1 MRVLPI
7 LAITLLSACQPSQ
20 NEIVP
25 QKDVHSSVSSS
36 TLQAHQTIKQKLNLK
51 DTQDFE
57 QANKGLIAKAPNQ
70 AILNSAGDVIWDNS
84 AYSFVK
90 SDAPNSVNPS
100 LWRQEKLNNIR
111 GLFKVSKGVYQVR
124 GFDFANMSI
133 IEGKS
138 GWIIVDPL
146 TAKETAHAAL
156 KFAQKHLGVK
166 PIKAVIL
173 THAHIDHFGGVLGII
188 SPEEIEDQGI
198 RVIAPEGFMEAA
210 TSENIIAGIAMAR
223 RSAYMYG
230 KNLPRNDQG
239 HIGSGLGTGPAFG
252 RFGIIPP
259 TELISSNSTTKTIDG
274 IDFVFQ
280 NASGTES
287 IAELTFYLPEQKIF
301 CGAELVSRNMHNL
314 YTLRGAQVRN
324 ALDWSNTIDQSLQMF
339 GQSDIYFGSHHWP
352 IWGNDKIKTFLANQR
367 DLYKYT
373 HDQSVRLLNQ
383 GLTANEIAE
392 KLTLPKSLSNYFSNR
407 GYYGSLS
414 HNAKAVY
421 QYYMG
426 WFDANPAHLN
436 PLPAAQSSRKYVDI
450 MGGEENILGKAKAFY
465 EQGEYRWVAELLNH
479 IVFANPDNTKAKKL
493 LASTYEQLGYQ
504 AESAP
509 WRNFYLMGAQELE
522 QGVSNK
528 GIDLASMEEIL
539 KNTPVSKFFESM
551 SVRLNSEK
559 AKDKVFN
566 IVLNFTDINESYLLK
581 VDNSVLRHYALTKSS
596 TEQSFVHKGEDEDDI
611 NANLSLTHSLF
622 VKILIGKAGIKSTL
636 FSDDLSVDG
645 SIIDLVSFFRLFDTP
660 AGNFNI
666 VTP

>member
-1 MRVLPI
+1 MRILPI
-7 LAITLLSACQPSQ
+7 LAITLLSACQPAQ
-20 NEIVP
+20 NEVVQQEQI
-25 QKDVHSSVSSS
+25 SVSSA
-36 TLQAHQTIKQKLNLK
+36 TLQAHQTINKKLNFK
-51 DTQDFE
+51 DQQDFE

-70 AILNSAGDVIWDNS
+70 AILNSAGEVIWDNS
-84 AYSFVK
+84 AYSFIQG
-90 SDAPNSVNPS
+90 DAPETVNPS

-111 GLFKVSKGVYQVR
+111 GLFKVSDGVYQIR

-146 TAKETAHAAL
+146 TAKETAQAAL
-156 KFAQKHLGVK
+156 KFAQQHLGVK
-166 PIKAVIL
+166 PIKAIIL
-173 THAHIDHFGGVLGII
+173 THAHIDHFGGVLGIV
-188 SPEEIEDQGI
+188 SPEKIKEQGI

-230 KNLPRNDQG
+230 KNLPRNTQG

-252 RFGIIPP
+252 RFGIVTP
-259 TELISSNSTTKTIDG
+259 TELISTNNTTKTIDG
-274 IDFVFQ
+274 IDFIFQ

-287 IAELTFYLPEQKIF
+287 IAELTFYLPAAKIF

-352 IWGNDKIKTFLANQR
+352 IWGNEKVKTFLANQR
-367 DLYKYT
+367 DLYKYI

-392 KLTLPKSLSNYFSNR
+392 QITLPESLANYFANR

-421 QYYMG
+421 QFYMG

-436 PLPAAQSSRKYVDI
+436 PLPAAQSSIKYVDM
-450 MGGEENILGKAKAFY
+450 MGGEENIIAKAKASFV
-465 EQGEYRWVAELLNH
+465 QGEYRWVAELLNH
-479 IVFANPDNTKAKKL
+479 IVFANPDNSAAKKL
-493 LASTYEQLGYQ
+493 LAKTYQQLGYQ

-509 WRNFYLMGAQELE
+509 WRNFYLMGAQELA
-522 QGVSNK
+522 QGVANK
-528 GIDLASMEEIL
+528 GIDLASMEEVL
-539 KNTPVSKFFESM
+539 KNTPVTKFFESM

-559 AKDKVFN
+559 SQGEIVN
-566 IVLNFTDINESYLLK
+566 IVLNFTDTNERYLLK
-581 VDNSVLRHYALTKSS
+581 LNNSVLHHYVLEKDS
-596 TEQSFVHKGEDEDDI
+596 TAQSFVDNNVDEI
-611 NANLSLTHSLF
+611 NASLLLTHRLF
-622 VKILIGKAGIKSTL
+622 VKILIGKAGIKNTL
-636 FSDDLSVDG
+636 FSDELFVEG
-645 SIIDLVSFFRLFDTP
+645 SIFDLVNFFRLFDTP

>member
-1 MRVLPI
+1 MRVLSI

-20 NEIVP
+20 NEIVQ
-25 QKDVHSSVSSS
+25 QKEAHGSVSSS
-36 TLQAHQTIKQKLNLK
+36 TLQAHQAINQKLNFK
-51 DTQDFE
+51 DQQDFE
-57 QANKGLIAKAPNQ
+57 QANKGLIAKAPMQ
-70 AILNSAGDVIWDNS
+70 AILNTANEVVWDNS
-84 AYSFVK
+84 AYSFIQGDVP
-90 SDAPNSVNPS
+90 DTVNPS

-111 GLFKVSKGVYQVR
+111 GLFKVSDGVYQVR

-133 IEGKS
+133 IEGES

-146 TAKETAHAAL
+146 TAKETAQAAL
-156 KFAQKHLGVK
+156 KFAQQHLGVK
-166 PIKAVIL
+166 PIKAIIL
-173 THAHIDHFGGVLGII
+173 THAHIDHFGGVLGIV
-188 SPEEIEDQGI
+188 SPEEIEKQGI

-230 KNLPRNDQG
+230 KNLPRNSQG

-252 RFGIIPP
+252 RFSIVSP
-259 TELISSNSTTKTIDG
+259 TELISSNNTNKTIDG

-287 IAELTFYLPEQKIF
+287 IAELTFYLPELKVF
-301 CGAELVSRNMHNL
+301 CGAELVTRNMHNL

-324 ALDWSNTIDQSLQMF
+324 ALDWSNTIDEALQMF
-339 GQSDIYFGSHHWP
+339 AQSDIYFGSHHWP
-352 IWGNDKIKTFLANQR
+352 IWGNDKVKTFLANQR
-367 DLYKYT
+367 DLYKYI

-392 KLTLPKSLSNYFSNR
+392 QLTLPESLASYFANR

-436 PLPAAQSSRKYVDI
+436 PLTASESSRKYVEM
-450 MGGEENILGKAKAFY
+450 MGGEDNILIKAKTSFS
-465 EQGEYRWVAELLNH
+465 QGDYRWVAELLNH
-479 IVFANPDNTKAKKL
+479 IIFSNPDNTEAKSL
-493 LASTYEQLGYQ
+493 LARTYEQLGYQ

-509 WRNFYLMGAQELE
+509 WRNFYLMGAQELK
-522 QGVSNK
+522 QGVSDK

-539 KNTPVSKFFESM
+539 KNTPVTKFFESM

-559 AKDKVFN
+559 AQDEVFN
-566 IVLNFTDINESYLLK
+566 IILNFTVINQSYLLK
-581 VDNSVLRHYALTKSS
+581 LNNSVLHHYVLS
-596 TEQSFVHKGEDEDDI
+596 KGEISQELTGNSEAEI
-611 NANLSLTHSLF
+611 NASLSLTHSLF
-622 VKILIGKAGIKSTL
+622 VKILIGKAGIKNTL

-645 SIIDLVSFFRLFDTP
+645 SIIDLVNFFRLFDTP

>member
-1 MRVLPI
+1 MRILPI
-7 LAITLLSACQPSQ
+7 LVITLLSACQPSQ
-20 NEIVP
+20 N
-25 QKDVHSSVSSS
+25 DVVQQEQNQTAVSSS
-36 TLQAHQTIKQKLNLK
+36 TLQAHKSVNQKLNINNQ
-51 DTQDFE
+51 QDFK
-57 QANKGLIAKAPNQ
+57 QANKGLIAKTPNQ
-70 AILNSAGDVIWDNS
+70 AILNSAGEVIWDNA
-84 AYSFVK
+84 AYSFIQGD
-90 SDAPNSVNPS
+90 SPDTVNPS

-111 GLFKVSKGVYQVR
+111 GLFKVSDGVYQVR

-146 TAKETAHAAL
+146 TAKETAQAAL
-156 KFAQKHLGVK
+156 KFAQQHLGVK

-173 THAHIDHFGGVLGII
+173 THAHMDHFGGVLGVV
-188 SPEEIEDQGI
+188 SPEEIKSQGI
-198 RVIAPEGFMEAA
+198 RVIAPEGFMDAA

-230 KNLPRNDQG
+230 KNLARNSQG

-252 RFGIIPP
+252 TFGIVTP
-259 TELISSNSTTKTIDG
+259 TELISNNNTTKTIDG
-274 IDFVFQ
+274 INFVFQ

-352 IWGNDKIKTFLANQR
+352 IWGNEKVKTFLANQR
-367 DLYKYT
+367 DLYKYI

-383 GLTANEIAE
+383 GLTADEIAE
-392 KLTLPKSLSNYFSNR
+392 QITLPDSLANYFANR

-414 HNAKAVY
+414 HNSKAVY
-421 QYYMG
+421 QFYMG

-436 PLPAAQSSRKYVDI
+436 PLPATQSSSKYVDM
-450 MGGEENILGKAKAFY
+450 MGGEENILIKAKAFF

-479 IVFANPDNTKAKKL
+479 IVFANPDNTEAKSL

-551 SVRLNSEK
+551 AVRLNSEK
-559 AKDKVFN
+559 AKDEVFN

-581 VDNSVLRHYALTKSS
+581 VDNSVLRHYALTKIS
-596 TEQSFVHKGEDEDDI
+596 TEQSFVHNDEADI
-611 NANLSLTHSLF
+611 NASLSLTHSLF
-622 VKILIGKAGIKSTL
+622 VKILIGKAGIKNTL
-636 FSDDLSVDG
+636 FSDELSVDG

>member
-1 MRVLPI
+1 MRILPI
-7 LAITLLSACQPSQ
+7 LTIILLSACQPSQ
-20 NEIVP
+20 NEITK
-25 QKDVHSSVSSS
+25 QKETDASISAS
-36 TLQAHQTIKQKLNLK
+36 TLQAHEAISQKLNFEELK
-51 DTQDFE
+51 DFE
-57 QANKGLIAKAPNQ
+57 QANKGLIAKAPMQ
-70 AILNSAGDVIWDNS
+70 AILNSTGEVIWDNS
-84 AYSFVK
+84 AYSFIQG
-90 SDAPNSVNPS
+90 DAPNSVNPS

-111 GLFKVSKGVYQVR
+111 GLFKVSDGVYQVR

-146 TAKETAHAAL
+146 TARETAQAAL
-156 KFAQKHLGVK
+156 KFAQQHLGVK

-173 THAHIDHFGGVLGII
+173 THAHIDHFGGVLGVV
-188 SPEEIEDQGI
+188 SPEEIKEQGI

-210 TSENIIAGIAMAR
+210 TSENIIAGISMAR

-230 KNLPRNDQG
+230 KNLPRNNQG

-252 RFGIIPP
+252 NFGIVTP
-259 TELISSNSTTKTIDG
+259 TELISTKNTTKTIDG
-274 IDFVFQ
+274 VDFVFQ

-287 IAELTFYLPEQKIF
+287 LAELTFYLPEQKIF

-324 ALDWSNTIDQSLQMF
+324 ALDWSKTIDQALQMF
-339 GQSDIYFGSHHWP
+339 PQSETYFGSHHWP
-352 IWGNDKIKTFLANQR
+352 IWGNDKVKTFLANQR
-367 DLYKYT
+367 DLYKYI

-392 KLTLPKSLSNYFSNR
+392 RITLPEPLANYFANR

-436 PLPAAQSSRKYVDI
+436 PLPASQSSSKYVEM
-450 MGGEENILGKAKAFY
+450 MGGEESIIVKAQISF

-479 IVFANPDNTKAKKL
+479 VIFTNPDNMHAKTL
-493 LASTYEQLGYQ
+493 LASTYKQLGYQ
-504 AESAP
+504 AESAA
-509 WRNFYLMGAQELE
+509 WRNFYLMGAQELK
-522 QGVSNK
+522 QGVSDK
-528 GIDLASMEEIL
+528 GIDLASMENIL
-539 KNTPVSKFFESM
+539 KNTPVNKFFESM

-559 AKDKVFN
+559 AKGEVFN

-581 VDNSVLRHYALTKSS
+581 VNNSVLHHYAVKKS
-596 TEQSFVHKGEDEDDI
+596 VLNKGTLKKDKI
-611 NANLSLTHSLF
+611 NASLSLTHSLF
-622 VKILIGKAGIKSTL
+622 VKALIGKANIKNTL

-645 SIIDLVSFFRLFDTP
+645 SIIDLVSFFRLFDKP

>member
-1 MRVLPI
+1 MRVVPI
-7 LAITLLSACQPSQ
+7 LAITFLSACHPFQDDVVQ
-20 NEIVP
+20 
-25 QKDVHSSVSSS
+25 QKKTHSHVSKQ
-36 TLQAHQTIKQKLNLK
+36 TLQAHQTITQALNFK
-51 DTQDFE
+51 EQQDFE

-70 AILNSAGDVIWDNS
+70 AIFNSAGEVIWDNS
-84 AYSFVK
+84 AYNFIQGDSP
-90 SDAPNSVNPS
+90 DTVNPS

-111 GLFKVSKGVYQVR
+111 GLFKVSDGVYQVR

-146 TAKETAHAAL
+146 TAKETAQAAL
-156 KFAQKHLGVK
+156 KFAQQHLGVK
-166 PIKAVIL
+166 PIKAIIL
-173 THAHIDHFGGVLGII
+173 THAHMDHFGGVLGVT
-188 SPEEIEDQGI
+188 SPEEIKLQGI
-198 RVIAPEGFMEAA
+198 RVIAPEGFMDAA

-230 KNLPRNDQG
+230 KDLPRNIQG

-252 RFGIIPP
+252 QFGIVTP
-259 TELISSNSTTKTIDG
+259 TELIYSNNTTKKIDG
-274 IDFVFQ
+274 IDFIFQ

-287 IAELTFYLPEQKIF
+287 IAELTFYLPALKIF

-324 ALDWSNTIDQSLQMF
+324 ALDWSNTIDKSLQMF

-352 IWGNDKIKTFLANQR
+352 IWGNEKIKTFLANQR
-367 DLYKYT
+367 DLYKYI

-392 KLTLPKSLSNYFSNR
+392 KITLPKSLASYFANR

-426 WFDANPAHLN
+426 WFDANPANLN
-436 PLPAAQSSRKYVDI
+436 PLPAYQSSKKYVEL
-450 MGGEENILGKAKAFY
+450 MGGEESILAKANESFD
-465 EQGEYRWVAELLNH
+465 EGEYRWVAELLKH
-479 IVFANPDNTKAKKL
+479 IIFTNPDNTAAKTL
-493 LASTYEQLGYQ
+493 LAKTYQQLGYQ
-504 AESAP
+504 SESAP
-509 WRNFYLMGAQELE
+509 WRNFYLMGARELE
-522 QGVSNK
+522 LGVPNK
-528 GIDLASMEEIL
+528 GIDLAAMEDIL
-539 KNTPVSKFFESM
+539 KNTPVTKFFESM

-559 AKDKVFN
+559 AKDESFN
-566 IVLNFTDINESYLLK
+566 IILNFTDINESYLLK
-581 VDNSVLRHYALTKSS
+581 LNNSVLHHYALTKK
-596 TEQSFVHKGEDEDDI
+596 TIKQNLVHDDDAEI
-611 NANLSLTHSLF
+611 NASLSLTHNLF
-622 VKILIGKAGIKSTL
+622 VKILIGKAGIKNTL
-636 FSDDLSVDG
+636 FSDELSVDG
-645 SIIDLVSFFRLFDTP
+645 NIIDLVSFFRLFDTP

>member
-1 MRVLPI
+1 MRTLPI

-20 NEIVP
+20 NDIV
-25 QKDVHSSVSSS
+25 QQEQTQITVSSS
-36 TLQAHQTIKQKLNLK
+36 TFQAYQTVNQKLNINDQL
-51 DTQDFE
+51 DFE
-57 QANKGLIAKAPNQ
+57 QANKGLIAKAPSQ
-70 AILNSAGDVIWDNS
+70 AILNSIGEVIWDNS
-84 AYSFVK
+84 AYGFIK
-90 SDAPNSVNPS
+90 GDAPNSVNPS
-100 LWRQEKLNNIR
+100 LWRQEKLNNIS
-111 GLFKVSKGVYQVR
+111 GLFKVSDGIYQVR

-146 TAKETAHAAL
+146 TAKETAQAAL
-156 KFAQKHLGVK
+156 KFAQQHLGVK

-173 THAHIDHFGGVLGII
+173 THAHMDHFGGVLGIV
-188 SPEEIEDQGI
+188 SQEEIKSQGI
-198 RVIAPEGFMEAA
+198 RVIAPEGFMDAA

-230 KNLPRNDQG
+230 KDLPRNSQG

-252 RFGIIPP
+252 SFGIVTP
-259 TELISSNSTTKTIDG
+259 TELISSNNTTKTIDG

-324 ALDWSNTIDQSLQMF
+324 ALDWSNTIGQSLQMF

-352 IWGNDKIKTFLANQR
+352 IWGNEKIKTFLANQR
-367 DLYKYT
+367 DLYKYI

-383 GLTANEIAE
+383 GLTADEIAE
-392 KLTLPKSLSNYFSNR
+392 QITLPDSLANYFANR

-414 HNAKAVY
+414 HNSKAVY
-421 QYYMG
+421 QFYMG

-436 PLPAAQSSRKYVDI
+436 PLPAAQSSSKYVGM
-450 MGGEENILGKAKAFY
+450 MGGEENILAKAKVSFD
-465 EQGEYRWVAELLNH
+465 QGEYRWVAELLNH
-479 IVFANPDNTKAKKL
+479 VVFANPDNTEAKSL
-493 LASTYEQLGYQ
+493 LANTYEQLGYQ

-528 GIDLASMEEIL
+528 SIDLASMEEIL
-539 KNTPVSKFFESM
+539 KNTPVTKFFESM

-559 AKDKVFN
+559 AKDETIN
-566 IVLNFTDINESYLLK
+566 IILNFTDINERYLLK
-581 VDNSVLRHYALTKSS
+581 INNSVLHHYVLKKGSI
-596 TEQSFVHKGEDEDDI
+596 EQDFVDKNSAKI

-636 FSDDLSVDG
+636 FSDDLSVEG

>member
-1 MRVLPI
+1 MRILAF

-20 NEIVP
+20 NEIT
-25 QKDVHSSVSSS
+25 QLKEADASISAS
-36 TLQAHQTIKQKLNLK
+36 TLQANQAISQKLNLN
-51 DTQDFE
+51 DLQDFK
-57 QANKGLIAKAPNQ
+57 QANEGLIAKAPME
-70 AILNSAGDVIWDNS
+70 AILNSVGEVIWDSS
-84 AYSFVK
+84 AYRFIQG
-90 SDAPNSVNPS
+90 DAPNSVNPS

-111 GLFKVSKGVYQVR
+111 GLFKISDGVYQVR

-146 TAKETAHAAL
+146 TAKETAQAAL
-156 KFAQKHLGVK
+156 KFAQRHLGVK

-173 THAHIDHFGGVLGII
+173 THAHIDHFGGVLGIV
-188 SPEEIEDQGI
+188 SPEEIKEQGI

-210 TSENIIAGIAMAR
+210 TSENIIAGIAMSR

-230 KNLPRNDQG
+230 KNLPRNSQG

-252 RFGIIPP
+252 RFGIITP
-259 TELISSNSTTKTIDG
+259 TELISLNNTAKTIDG
-274 IDFVFQ
+274 VDFVFQ

-287 IAELTFYLPEQKIF
+287 IAELTFYLPDLNIF

-324 ALDWSNTIDQSLQMF
+324 ALDWSNTIDEALQMF
-339 GQSDIYFGSHHWP
+339 GQSTVYFGSHHWP
-352 IWGNDKIKTFLANQR
+352 IWGNDNVKTFLANQR
-367 DLYKYT
+367 DLYKYI
-373 HDQSVRLLNQ
+373 HDQSVRLINQ
-383 GLTANEIAE
+383 GSTANEIAE
-392 KLTLPKSLSNYFSNR
+392 QLTLPDSLANYFANR

-436 PLPAAQSSRKYVDI
+436 PLPASESSRKYVEL
-450 MGGEENILGKAKAFY
+450 MGGEEKILIKARVSFA
-465 EQGEYRWVAELLNH
+465 QGEYRWVAELLNH
-479 IVFANPDNTKAKKL
+479 IIFSNSDNTDAKSL

-509 WRNFYLMGAQELE
+509 WRNFYLMGAQELK
-522 QGVSNK
+522 QGVSDK
-528 GIDLASMEEIL
+528 GINLASMEEIL
-539 KNTPVSKFFESM
+539 KNTPVTKFFESM

-559 AKDKVFN
+559 AKDETFN

-581 VDNSVLRHYALTKSS
+581 VNNSVLHHYALIKKGIK
-596 TEQSFVHKGEDEDDI
+596 QNLVHDNDANV
-611 NANLSLTHSLF
+611 NASLSLTHSLF
-622 VKILIGKAGIKSTL
+622 VKILIGKAGIKNTL

-645 SIIDLVSFFRLFDTP
+645 SIIELVSFFRLFDTP

>member
-1 MRVLPI
+1 MRVLLI

-20 NEIVP
+20 N
-25 QKDVHSSVSSS
+25 DVAQQEQTQTAVSSS
-36 TLQAHQTIKQKLNLK
+36 TLQAHKAVNQKLNINNQ
-51 DTQDFE
+51 QDFE
-57 QANKGLIAKAPNQ
+57 QASKGLIAKAPNE
-70 AILNSAGDVIWDNS
+70 AILNSSGEVIWDNS
-84 AYSFVK
+84 AYKFIQGDSP
-90 SDAPNSVNPS
+90 DTVNPS

-111 GLFKVSKGVYQVR
+111 GLFKVSEGVYQVR

-146 TAKETAHAAL
+146 TAKETAQAAL
-156 KFAQKHLGVK
+156 KFAQQHLGVK

-173 THAHIDHFGGVLGII
+173 THAHMDHFGGVLGIV
-188 SPEEIEDQGI
+188 SPEEIKSQGI
-198 RVIAPEGFMEAA
+198 RVIAPEGFMDAA

-230 KNLPRNDQG
+230 KNLARNSQG

-252 RFGIIPP
+252 TFGIVTP
-259 TELISSNSTTKTIDG
+259 TELIYNNNTTKTIDG
-274 IDFVFQ
+274 INFVFQ

-352 IWGNDKIKTFLANQR
+352 IWGNEKVKTFLANQR
-367 DLYKYT
+367 DLYKYI

-383 GLTANEIAE
+383 GLTADEIAE
-392 KLTLPKSLSNYFSNR
+392 QITLPDSLANYFANR

-414 HNAKAVY
+414 HNSKAVY
-421 QYYMG
+421 QFYMG

-436 PLPAAQSSRKYVDI
+436 PLPAAQSSSKYVGM
-450 MGGEENILGKAKAFY
+450 MGGEENILAKAKAFF

-479 IVFANPDNTKAKKL
+479 IVFANPDNTEAKSL
-493 LASTYEQLGYQ
+493 LASTYNQLGYQ

-509 WRNFYLMGAQELE
+509 WRNFYLMGAQELK

-539 KNTPVSKFFESM
+539 KNTPVAKFFESM
-551 SVRLNSEK
+551 AVRLNSEK
-559 AKDKVFN
+559 AKDEVFN

-581 VDNSVLRHYALTKSS
+581 VDNSVLHHYVLEKGSI
-596 TEQSFVHKGEDEDDI
+596 EQDFVDKNTAKI
-611 NANLSLTHSLF
+611 NASLSLTHSLF
-622 VKILIGKAGIKSTL
+622 VKILIGKAGIKNTL

-645 SIIDLVSFFRLFDTP
+645 SIFDLVNFFRLFDTP